1 MKMITNR
8 MLKKSLSALLSI
20 VLLLSLVQPQV
31 IRAAS
36 GQGNTQ
42 LNNMIEHTV
51 QYYKDYYNDASN
63 QDAVSDSW
71 WELVALW
78 SAGQDLHDG
87 TWRLPKWETKE
98 PRLRPNAGGTDHIR
112 YIYGLLALGKNPA
125 HAWET
130 NRNLWAE
137 LAAQQDPAT
146 GAIGGV
152 NKHIWAMI
160 ALSAGE
166 KLGQDMGSW
175 NAASKQKALDYL
187 LKAQYADGGY
197 GLSATGSS
205 GDTDITGMA
214 LLALGQY
221 QGQSAVDAAIERAKE
236 LLKNRQL
243 DNGGFDSVG
252 TWGSGDN
259 SNSLSTSVS
268 GLVAAGDDVLSAK
281 WQNSGNTVID
291 AYARFQ
297 QNSGSFKWKVTDN
310 ATNRMSTE
318 QALVALLDIKHGK
331 SVWSRLAEVKL
342 PPDQS
347 QINVQ
352 VSVKGIE
359 DVIYQPNLISLDATI
374 KKHTALDVLK
384 LALDQV
390 NPPIPYLTSGNGDQ
404 ARLTS
409 VAGQNEG
416 KLGGSDSWKYK
427 VNGNV
432 SSVGAGAYEI
442 KDGDNL
448 YFYYGRQPMIS
459 TVSSIQQGAVNP
471 TVEVQLAGDTFTLQA
486 SQIDSWLVKP
496 GTTGLKLK
504 SVSLLNSQKAKL
516 VFEGRAVTGD
526 LTVQALGAAVT
537 GQEESNGLVVSLE
550 IPKSIGT
557 ATLSVEIRTVGQGD
571 IIAPV
576 AIPLYEGDTA
586 FTALKRELE
595 DRNIDFDYSGSGKS
609 VYIKGIDPLWEFD
622 EGPLSGWMYSVNGV
636 FPNYSAGI
644 YTLKD
649 GDVLRW
655 QYTTDMGKDIGSI
668 NDPSPS
674 GDKTI
679 VVGENETT
687 VNVGSEQEPLSENK
701 VTLVFS
707 KDELP
712 HVASVTSSTYLEIQ
726 PSTFVISSW
735 DRKLEL
741 PRILSGSG
749 DILLSRLNEGLS
761 PYNKEA
767 TEIDSRIKLGG
778 DQDIHVDKHATLTL
792 KGQGNKEAALMDAN
806 GSIVIIPKYDDELLR
821 YDEFYSYA
829 NSVGDLVIKTKQL
842 GEFLAY
848 IAKIKDTPGG
858 DNGNG
863 GVVDP
868 PVTGSVTLSVEKH
881 SIGEGDIITPISVP
895 LFKDDTAFTVLERL
909 LKEKGIS
916 LQYAG
921 SGDSLSVLSIADLGV
936 SDKGSNSGWMYS
948 VNQKFYAHSA
958 NKHKLVD
965 GDVLQ
970 WSFTCNLG
978 LDIGGLPSGDSHF
991 QLNEHTKEV
1000 LVGTEQ
1006 NMLSSQKLTLE
1017 FRAAELPKILA
1028 NHTIANLNIDSGTE
1042 ITSPWNNEL
1051 EMPRSLETNESTLL
1065 AKINAELS
1073 LNNKETSQIDSRVKV
1088 GGDQHIQ
1095 FSKHVTLTFKGQ
1107 TNQEAGFVNASGV
1120 FTPIP
1125 KYSDSSARKDEVY
1138 SYVQDGNLI
1147 VKTTHFTEFV
1157 TYRTKVKDDAG
1168 NGGVDNPPTTN
1179 TITLSVEKRTIGE
1192 GDIIAPVRVE
1202 LQDGETAFTAMKRAV
1217 DQKGISIDYTGS
1229 GPTLYVKAI
1238 DDLGEFDK
1246 GPESGWVYSVNGKF
1260 PNYSAGIYNLKK
1272 GDVLRWQYTTNL
1284 GKDVGNKFDGGTET
1298 PGKPGL
1304 PVHPGGA
1311 GTGGGA
1317 LTPKQVEESAKLK
1330 SLIDGASAWILSNR
1344 KFTVQDNFNDWD
1356 VMALARSG
1364 KKVPSTYYAILENYV
1379 KEKKGEF
1386 RLVTDYER
1394 MALAVTAIGKDP
1406 SNVAGFNLLEKIYN
1420 NGRMTNQG
1428 TNGLVFAL
1436 LALDANKTVVPN
1448 DALWTRDKLIQQ
1460 LLAQQNSD
1468 GGFPLSKESNAVS
1481 DIDMTAMS
1489 LQALAKYQDRKEVK
1503 AATDKALSWLS
1514 SQQLANGGFKAW
1526 GVETS
1531 ESISQVIIALSG
1543 LGIDLEDKRFVKK
1556 DGDLLKALRTYF
1568 NTDGG
1573 FAHSRGEASNYMATQ
1588 QALLALTAYDRV
1600 LTNRTSLY
1608 VMTDAAST
1616 GTQKPKDEKITY
1628 TDDAS
1633 ISAWAKEAVHKATE
1647 LGFMQGT
1654 GKDKDASQFEPKREL
1669 SRAEFAALIV
1679 KFAGLQPQGTDSGF
1693 TDVSASSWYAG
1704 YVATAKE
1711 KGLISGVSANKFAPN
1726 QAISRQEMAAMLV
1739 RMKGLPKDADSL
1751 AGPKDQQQ
1759 VAEWALPY
1767 VKYAYQAGLMSGE
1780 DGYFKPQLHVTRE
1793 MAAVVMVRL
1802 HGIQ

>member
-1 MKMITNR
+1 MITNR

-51 QYYKDYYNDASN
+51 QYYKDYYKDASN

-87 TWRLPKWETKE
+87 TWRLPTWETKE

-152 NKHIWAMI
+152 NKHIWAML

-236 LLKNRQL
+236 LLKKRQL

-281 WQNSGNTVID
+281 WKEPNGTVID

-297 QNSGSFKWKVTDN
+297 QNDGSFKWKLTDSS
-310 ATNRMSTE
+310 ANRMATE

-342 PPDQS
+342 PSDQS
-347 QINVQ
+347 HVNVQ
-352 VSVKGIE
+352 VSVKGI
-359 DVIYQPNLISLDATI
+359 DDFIYQPNQISLDANN
-374 KKHTALDVLK
+374 KKLTALDALK
-384 LALDQV
+384 LALDQA
-390 NPPIPYLTSGNGDQ
+390 NPSIPYLTLGNGDQ

-416 KLGGSDSWKYK
+416 KLGGSDGWKYK
-427 VNGNV
+427 VNG
-432 SSVGAGAYEI
+432 SAPSVGAGAYEI
-442 KDGDNL
+442 KNGDDL

-471 TVEVQLAGDTFTLQA
+471 TVEVQLAGDSFTPQA

-496 GTTGLKLK
+496 GTTELKLK
-504 SVSLLNSQKAKL
+504 TISLLNSQKAKL
-516 VFEGRAVTGD
+516 VFEGRAVTGG

-537 GQEESNGLVVSLE
+537 GQEESNGLAVSLE
-550 IPKSIGT
+550 LPKSIGT
-557 ATLSVEIRTVGQGD
+557 ATLSVEIRSVGQGD
-571 IIAPV
+571 ILAPV
-576 AIPLYEGDTA
+576 TIPLYEGDTA
-586 FTALKRELE
+586 FTALKRELD

-622 EGPLSGWMYSVNGV
+622 KGPLSGWMYSVNGA

-644 YTLKD
+644 YTLKG

-655 QYTTDMGKDIGSI
+655 QYTTDMGKDIGSVP
-668 NDPSPS
+668 DPNPS

-679 VVGENETT
+679 VVGENETN
-687 VNVGSEQEPLSENK
+687 VSVGSEQEPLSENK

-712 HVASVTSSTYLEIQ
+712 HVASVTSSTYLEIE
-726 PSTFVISSW
+726 PNTFVISSW

-741 PRILSGSG
+741 PRILSGSD
-749 DILLSRLNEGLS
+749 DILLSGLNGGLS
-761 PYNKEA
+761 TYNKEA
-767 TEIDSRIKLGG
+767 TGIDSRVKVGG

-792 KGQGNKEAALMDAN
+792 KGQGNKEAALMEAN
-806 GSIVIIPKYDDELLR
+806 GTIVIIPKYTDESVR
-821 YDEFYSYA
+821 HDEFYSYA
-829 NSVGDLVIKTKQL
+829 NSVGDLVIKTKQF

-863 GVVDP
+863 GGVVDP
-868 PVTGSVTLSVEKH
+868 LVTGAVTISVEKR
-881 SIGEGDIITPISVP
+881 SIGEGEIISPISVP
-895 LFKDDTAFTVLERL
+895 LFKDDTAFTVLKRL
-909 LKEKGIS
+909 LDVTGVP
-916 LQYAG
+916 LQYVG
-921 SGDSLSVLSIADLGV
+921 SGESLYVQSIADLGEF
-936 SDKGSNSGWMYS
+936 DKGPNSGWMYS

-958 NKHKLVD
+958 DKHKLVD

-970 WSFTCNLG
+970 WSYTCNLG
-978 LDIGGLPSGDSHF
+978 LDIGALPTGDSHIK
-991 QLNEHTKEV
+991 LDEHTKEV
-1000 LVGTEQ
+1000 LLGTEQ
-1006 NMLSSQKLTLE
+1006 EMLSSQKLSLE

-1042 ITSPWNNEL
+1042 VTSPWNNEL
-1051 EMPRSLETNESTLL
+1051 EMPRSLETNESALL

-1073 LNNKETSQIDSRVKV
+1073 LKNKETSQIDSRVKV

-1095 FSKHVTLTFKGQ
+1095 FSQHVTLTFKGQ
-1107 TNQEAGFVNASGV
+1107 ANQEAGFVNASGA
-1120 FTPIP
+1120 FAPIP
-1125 KYSDSSARKDEVY
+1125 KYNDSSARKDEVY
-1138 SYVQDGNLI
+1138 SYVQDGHLI

-1157 TYRTKVKDDAG
+1157 TYRSKVKDDAG
-1168 NGGVDNPPTTN
+1168 NGGVVVPPATN
-1179 TITLSVEKRTIGE
+1179 TITLSVEKRTVGK

-1202 LQDGETAFTAMKRAV
+1202 LQDGDTAYTALERIAEKR
-1217 DQKGISIDYTGS
+1217 GISIESTGS
-1229 GPTLYVKAI
+1229 GANLYIQAI
-1238 DDLGEFDK
+1238 DGLAEFDN
-1246 GPESGWVYSVNGKF
+1246 GSLSGWMYSVNGKF
-1260 PNYSAGIYNLKK
+1260 PNYSAGIYNLKN

-1284 GKDVGNKFDGGTET
+1284 GEDVGNKFEGNKET

-1364 KKVPSTYYAILENYV
+1364 KQVPSTYYAILENYV

-1406 SNVAGFNLLEKIYN
+1406 SNIAGFNLLEKIYN

-1489 LQALAKYQDRKEVK
+1489 LQALAKYQDRKEIK

-1679 KFAGLQPQGTDSGF
+1679 KYAGLQPQGTDSGF

-1739 RMKGLPKDADSL
+1739 RMKGLPKDADSS

>member
-42 LNNMIEHTV
+42 LNNMIEQTV
-51 QYYKDYYNDASN
+51 QYYKDYYKDVSN

-87 TWRLPKWETKE
+87 TWRLPTWETKE

-137 LAAQQDPAT
+137 LAAQQDPTT

-152 NKHIWAMI
+152 NKHIWAML
-160 ALSAGE
+160 ALNAGE

-175 NAASKQKALDYL
+175 NASSKQKALDYL

-236 LLKNRQL
+236 LLKKRQL

-281 WQNSGNTVID
+281 WRKSGNTVID

-297 QNSGSFKWKVTDN
+297 QNNGSFKWKVTDN

-331 SVWSRLAEVKL
+331 SAWNRLAEVKL

-347 QINVQ
+347 QTN
-352 VSVKGIE
+352 GR
-359 DVIYQPNLISLDATI
+359 T
-374 KKHTALDVLK
+374 VLVGEH
-384 LALDQV
+384 Q
-390 NPPIPYLTSGNGDQ
+390 
-404 ARLTS
+404 TS
-409 VAGQNEG
+409 VTEG
-416 KLGGSDSWKYK
+416 TYL
-427 VNGNV
+427 
-432 SSVGAGAYEI
+432 
-442 KDGDNL
+442 
-448 YFYYGRQPMIS
+448 
-459 TVSSIQQGAVNP
+459 
-471 TVEVQLAGDTFTLQA
+471 
-486 SQIDSWLVKP
+486 
-496 GTTGLKLK
+496 
-504 SVSLLNSQKAKL
+504 
-516 VFEGRAVTGD
+516 
-526 LTVQALGAAVT
+526 
-537 GQEESNGLVVSLE
+537 
-550 IPKSIGT
+550 
-557 ATLSVEIRTVGQGD
+557 
-571 IIAPV
+571 
-576 AIPLYEGDTA
+576 
-586 FTALKRELE
+586 
-595 DRNIDFDYSGSGKS
+595 
-609 VYIKGIDPLWEFD
+609 DPL
-622 EGPLSGWMYSVNGV
+622 SS
-636 FPNYSAGI
+636 S
-644 YTLKD
+644 
-649 GDVLRW
+649 
-655 QYTTDMGKDIGSI
+655 
-668 NDPSPS
+668 
-674 GDKTI
+674 
-679 VVGENETT
+679 
-687 VNVGSEQEPLSENK
+687 K
-701 VTLVFS
+701 VTLEFL

-712 HVASVTSSTYLEIQ
+712 HVISVTSSTYLEIA
-726 PSTFVISSW
+726 PKTVVISTW
-735 DRKLEL
+735 DKRLEL
-741 PRILSGSG
+741 PHSLGISN
-749 DILLSRLNEGLS
+749 DNLLTKVNEGLS
-761 PYNKEA
+761 
-767 TEIDSRIKLGG
+767 
-778 DQDIHVDKHATLTL
+778 
-792 KGQGNKEAALMDAN
+792 
-806 GSIVIIPKYDDELLR
+806 
-821 YDEFYSYA
+821 
-829 NSVGDLVIKTKQL
+829 LV
-842 GEFLAY
+842 
-848 IAKIKDTPGG
+848 
-858 DNGNG
+858 
-863 GVVDP
+863 
-868 PVTGSVTLSVEKH
+868 
-881 SIGEGDIITPISVP
+881 
-895 LFKDDTAFTVLERL
+895 
-909 LKEKGIS
+909 
-916 LQYAG
+916 
-921 SGDSLSVLSIADLGV
+921 
-936 SDKGSNSGWMYS
+936 
-948 VNQKFYAHSA
+948 
-958 NKHKLVD
+958 
-965 GDVLQ
+965 
-970 WSFTCNLG
+970 
-978 LDIGGLPSGDSHF
+978 
-991 QLNEHTKEV
+991 
-1000 LVGTEQ
+1000 
-1006 NMLSSQKLTLE
+1006 
-1017 FRAAELPKILA
+1017 
-1028 NHTIANLNIDSGTE
+1028 
-1042 ITSPWNNEL
+1042 
-1051 EMPRSLETNESTLL
+1051 
-1065 AKINAELS
+1065 
-1073 LNNKETSQIDSRVKV
+1073 NKETTGIDLRLKV
-1088 GGDQHIQ
+1088 GGDQEIRFNQ
-1095 FSKHVTLTFKGQ
+1095 HVTLILKGQ
-1107 TNQEAGFVNASGV
+1107 GDKEAGFINENGI
-1120 FTPIP
+1120 FTSIP
-1125 KYSDSSARKDEVY
+1125 KYDNSSERNEEVY
-1138 SYVQDGNLI
+1138 SYALNGDLI
-1147 VKTTHFTEFV
+1147 VKTNHFTEFV
-1157 TYRTKVKDDAG
+1157 TYISKIKETGNG
-1168 NGGVDNPPTTN
+1168 NGGGVVPPVTN
-1179 TITLSVEKRTIGE
+1179 TITLSVEKRTIGK

-1202 LQDGETAFTAMKRAV
+1202 LQDGDTAYTALERIAEKR
-1217 DQKGISIDYTGS
+1217 GISIESTGS
-1229 GPTLYVKAI
+1229 GANLYIQAI
-1238 DDLGEFDK
+1238 DGLAEFDN
-1246 GPESGWVYSVNGKF
+1246 GSLSGWMYSVNGKF
-1260 PNYSAGIYNLKK
+1260 PNYSAGIYNLKN

-1284 GKDVGNKFDGGTET
+1284 GEDVGNKFEGNKET

-1726 QAISRQEMAAMLV
+1726 QAISRQEMAAMLI
-1739 RMKGLPKDADSL
+1739 RMKGLPKDADSS

>member
-1 MKMITNR
+1 MITNR

-31 IRAAS
+31 IGAAS

-42 LNNMIEHTV
+42 LNNMIEQAV

-87 TWRLPKWETKE
+87 TWRLPTWETKE

-152 NKHIWAMI
+152 NKHIWAML

-236 LLKNRQL
+236 LLKKRQL

-281 WQNSGNTVID
+281 WKEPNGTVID

-297 QNSGSFKWKVTDN
+297 QNDGSFKWKLTDSS
-310 ATNRMSTE
+310 ANRMATE

-331 SVWSRLAEVKL
+331 SVWNRLAEVKL

-347 QINVQ
+347 HINVQ
-352 VSVKGIE
+352 VSVKGI
-359 DVIYQPNLISLDATI
+359 DDFIYQPNQISLDANN
-374 KKHTALDVLK
+374 KKLTALDALK
-384 LALDQV
+384 LALDQA
-390 NPPIPYLTSGNGDQ
+390 NPSIPYLTLGNGDQ

-416 KLGGSDSWKYK
+416 KFGGSDGWKYK

-432 SSVGAGAYEI
+432 PSEGAGAYEI
-442 KDGDNL
+442 KDGDDL

-471 TVEVQLAGDTFTLQA
+471 TVDVQLAGDTFTPQA
-486 SQIDSWLVKP
+486 SQIDSWLVKT

-504 SVSLLNSQKAKL
+504 SVSLLSSQKAKL
-516 VFEGRAVTGD
+516 VFEGRAVTGE
-526 LTVQALGAAVT
+526 LTLQALRAAVT
-537 GQEESNGLVVSLE
+537 GQEESNGLAVSLE
-550 IPKSIGT
+550 LPKSIGT

-571 IIAPV
+571 ILAPV

-595 DRNIDFDYSGSGKS
+595 DRNIDFDYMGSGKS

-622 EGPLSGWMYSVNGV
+622 KGPLSGWMYSVNGA
-636 FPNYSAGI
+636 FPNYSSGI

-655 QYTTDMGKDIGSI
+655 QYTTDMGKDIGSVP
-668 NDPSPS
+668 DPNPS

-679 VVGENETT
+679 VVGENETN
-687 VNVGSEQEPLSENK
+687 VSVGSEQEPLSENK

-712 HVASVTSSTYLEIQ
+712 HVASVTSSTYLEIE
-726 PSTFVISSW
+726 PNTYVISSW

-767 TEIDSRIKLGG
+767 TGIDSRIQIGG

-792 KGQGNKEAALMDAN
+792 KGQGNKEAALMDAS
-806 GSIVIIPKYDDELLR
+806 GAIVIIPKYDDESVR
-821 YDEFYSYA
+821 HDEFYSYA
-829 NSVGDLVIKTKQL
+829 NSVGDLVIKTKQF

-868 PVTGSVTLSVEKH
+868 PVTGAVTISVEKR
-881 SIGEGDIITPISVP
+881 SIGEGEIISPISVP
-895 LFKDDTAFTVLERL
+895 LFKDDTAFTVLKRL
-909 LKEKGIS
+909 LDVTGVP
-916 LQYAG
+916 LQYVG
-921 SGDSLSVLSIADLGV
+921 SGESLSVQTIDDLGM
-936 SDKGSNSGWMYS
+936 SDKGPNSGWMYS

-958 NKHKLVD
+958 DKHKLVD

-970 WSFTCNLG
+970 WSYTCNLG
-978 LDIGGLPSGDSHF
+978 LDIGALPTGDSHIK
-991 QLNEHTKEV
+991 LDEHTKEV
-1000 LVGTEQ
+1000 LLGTEQ
-1006 NMLSSQKLTLE
+1006 EMLSSQKLSLE
-1017 FRAAELPKILA
+1017 FIAAELPKILA

-1042 ITSPWNNEL
+1042 VTSPWNNEL
-1051 EMPRSLETNESTLL
+1051 EMPRSLETNESALL
-1065 AKINAELS
+1065 AQINAELS
-1073 LNNKETSQIDSRVKV
+1073 LKNKETSQIDSRVKV
-1088 GGDQHIQ
+1088 GGDQHIE
-1095 FSKHVTLTFKGQ
+1095 FSQHVALTFKGQ
-1107 TNQEAGFVNASGV
+1107 ANQEAGFVNASGA
-1120 FTPIP
+1120 FASIP
-1125 KYSDSSARKDEVY
+1125 KYNDSSARKDEVY
-1138 SYVQDGNLI
+1138 SYVQDGDLI

-1168 NGGVDNPPTTN
+1168 NGGVVIPPATN
-1179 TITLSVEKRTIGE
+1179 TITLSVEKRTIGK

-1202 LQDGETAFTAMKRAV
+1202 LQDGDTAYTALERIAEKR
-1217 DQKGISIDYTGS
+1217 GISIESTGS
-1229 GPTLYVKAI
+1229 GANLYIQAI
-1238 DDLGEFDK
+1238 DGLAEFDK
-1246 GPESGWVYSVNGKF
+1246 GAVSGWMYSVNGKF
-1260 PNYSAGIYNLKK
+1260 PNYSAGIYILKK

-1284 GKDVGNKFDGGTET
+1284 GEDVGNKFEGNKEV

-1304 PVHPGGA
+1304 PVQPGASGA
-1311 GTGGGA
+1311 GDGGA
-1317 LTPKQVEESAKLK
+1317 LTPKQAEESAKLK
-1330 SLIDGASAWILSNR
+1330 SLIDGASSWILSNR

-1364 KKVPSTYYAILENYV
+1364 KQVPSTYYTVLENYV

-1448 DALWTRDKLIQQ
+1448 DAVWTRDKLIQQ
-1460 LLAQQNSD
+1460 LLAQQNTD
-1468 GGFPLSKESNAVS
+1468 GGFPLSKESNSVS

-1556 DGDLLKALRTYF
+1556 DGDLLKGLRTYL

-1633 ISAWAKEAVHKATE
+1633 ISDWAKEAVHKATE

-1679 KFAGLQPQGTDSGF
+1679 KYAGLQPQGTDSGF

-1739 RMKGLPKDADSL
+1739 RMKGLPKDADSSV
-1751 AGPKDQQQ
+1751 GPKDQQQ

-1780 DGYFKPQLHVTRE
+1780 GGYFKPQLHVTRE